1 MAYFPRRLAGLC
13 LLGLV
18 AASVA
23 APASAQ
29 VDVPD
34 PAALPGPASPA
45 DHAASTNTATPV
57 GVAVFVRDRHLTRYT
72 VALTDLNGDGRP
84 EALIYALATADGDGH
99 ADLCGSGGCFLYV
112 LSLTPGGYRRV
123 TNISIT
129 RPPIR
134 VLPTVTHGWHDLGV
148 LVAGGGIIPGYEARL
163 RFDGHSYPSN
173 PSIPPATRLRTVI
186 GKQVI
191 GTEASILTAP
201 AIRDT
206 PPGQDEVTHIESSI
220 AGLMTKLGSGEKLSD
235 YDRHYYRY
243 DKDPKV
249 IRAQFVR
256 TKVPGTGQVFR
267 SPDYRNF
274 VFDGGCSI
282 VNLMFYGDGDPRN
295 TLACGGR

>member
-1 MAYFPRRLAGLC
+1 MSNAILLPMSGRPGVPGLKHLVRCTALALALAFGSTVNATTPA
-13 LLGLV
+13 GV
-18 AASVA
+18 AA
-23 APASAQ
+23 
-29 VDVPD
+29 
-34 PAALPGPASPA
+34 
-45 DHAASTNTATPV
+45 
-57 GVAVFVRDRHLTRYT
+57 FVRDRHLTRYT
-72 VALTDLNGDGRP
+72 VALTDLHGDGRP
-84 EALIYALATADGDGH
+84 EALIYALATADGGGQ

-112 LSLTPGGYRRV
+112 LSLTPSGYRRV
-123 TNISIT
+123 TNVSIT

-173 PSIPPATRLRTVI
+173 PTIPPAIRLKGAI

-206 PPGQDEVTHIESSI
+206 PPGQDEVKHIEGAI
-220 AGLMTKLGSGEKLSD
+220 TQMMAKFGAGAKPSD

-243 DKDPKV
+243 DKHPAV

-267 SPDYRNF
+267 SPNYRNF
-274 VFDGGCSI
+274 FFDGGCSI
-282 VNLMFYGDGDPRN
+282 VNLMFYGDDDPRN

>member
-1 MAYFPRRLAGLC
+1 M
-13 LLGLV
+13 
-18 AASVA
+18 
-23 APASAQ
+23 
-29 VDVPD
+29 
-34 PAALPGPASPA
+34 
-45 DHAASTNTATPV
+45 
-57 GVAVFVRDRHLTRYT
+57 
-72 VALTDLNGDGRP
+72 
-84 EALIYALATADGDGH
+84 
-99 ADLCGSGGCFLYV
+99 
-112 LSLTPGGYRRV
+112 LSLTPSGYRRV

-129 RPPIR
+129 QAPIR

-148 LVAGGGIIPGYEARL
+148 LVVGGGIIPGYEARL

-173 PSIPPATRLRTVI
+173 PSIPPAIRLKTVI

-191 GTEASILTAP
+191 GTQASILTASP
-201 AIRDT
+201 IRDT
-206 PPGQDEVTHIESSI
+206 PPGQDEVTHIEGAI
-220 AGLMTKLGSGEKLSD
+220 AQLMAKFGSDAKLSD

-243 DKDPKV
+243 DKDPAV

-282 VNLMFYGDGDPRN
+282 VNLMFYGDDDPRN